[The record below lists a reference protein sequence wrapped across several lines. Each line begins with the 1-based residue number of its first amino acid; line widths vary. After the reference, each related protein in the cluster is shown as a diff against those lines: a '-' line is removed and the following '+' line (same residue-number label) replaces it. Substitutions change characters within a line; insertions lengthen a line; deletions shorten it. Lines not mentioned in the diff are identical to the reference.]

1 MNRYVAE
8 FYGTFLLLLSI
19 VGTAF
24 MMEGMD
30 TPSYLALLAIALAA
44 SSILFCNITLFMKVS
59 GAHFN
64 PAVSL
69 MMLLRGNLNTKDF
82 ALYSIMQ
89 ILGGISAVICVHFM
103 FGEGPI
109 AISEVDRSG
118 TNILLGEFIATL
130 GLLIVIIHGEKFSPS
145 SVPILVAS
153 YILSAILFTSSTCFA
168 NPAVTI
174 GRLFTNSEV
183 GIDLNSIIVFLIV
196 EILAVFVVSKSI
208 E

>member
-1 MNRYVAE
+1 MNKYVAE

-19 VGTAF
+19 VGTPF
-24 MMEGMD
+24 IMTGMNA
-30 TPSYLALLAIALAA
+30 PEYLTLLVIAIAA
-44 SSILFCNITLFMKVS
+44 SSILFCNISLFMKVS

-69 MMLLRGNLNTKDF
+69 MMFLRGNLSFKDF
-82 ALYSIMQ
+82 SIYSLMQ
-89 ILGGISAVICVHFM
+89 ILGGISGVICVHLM
-103 FGEGPI
+103 FGESPI
-109 AISEVDRSG
+109 TISQIDRSG

-145 SVPILVAS
+145 SLPILVGS
-153 YILSAILFTSSTCFA
+153 YILSATFFTSSTCFA

-174 GRLFTNSEV
+174 SRLFTNSGV
-183 GIDLNSIIVFLIV
+183 GIDSSSIVVFLIV
-196 EILAVFVVSKSI
+196 EILAVLVVSKSI

>member
-30 TPSYLALLAIALAA
+30 TPSYLTLLAIALAA

-69 MMLLRGNLNTKDF
+69 MMLIRGNLNSKDF

-89 ILGGISAVICVHFM
+89 ILGAISAVVCVHLM

>member
-59 GAHFN
+59 HAHFN

-69 MMLLRGNLNTKDF
+69 MMLIRGNLNTKDF

-130 GLLIVIIHGEKFSPS
+130 GPLIVIIHGEKFSPS
-145 SVPILVAS
+145 SIPILVAS

>member
-30 TPSYLALLAIALAA
+30 TPSYLTLLAIALAA

-89 ILGGISAVICVHFM
+89 ILGAISAVVCVHLM

>member
-89 ILGGISAVICVHFM
+89 ILGAISAVVCVHLM

>member
-1 MNRYVAE
+1 
-8 FYGTFLLLLSI
+8 
-19 VGTAF
+19 
-24 MMEGMD
+24 
-30 TPSYLALLAIALAA
+30 
-44 SSILFCNITLFMKVS
+44 MKVS

-69 MMLLRGNLNTKDF
+69 MMLIRGNLNTKDF

>member
-30 TPSYLALLAIALAA
+30 TPSYLTLLAIALAA

-69 MMLLRGNLNTKDF
+69 MMLIRGNLNTKDF

-196 EILAVFVVSKSI
+196 EILAVFLVSKSI

>member
-89 ILGGISAVICVHFM
+89 ILGAISAVICVHLM

>member
-24 MMEGMD
+24 MMESMN

>member
-24 MMEGMD
+24 MMESMN

-89 ILGGISAVICVHFM
+89 ILGAISAVICVHLM

>member
-183 GIDLNSIIVFLIV
+183 GIDLNSMIVFLIV

>member
-89 ILGGISAVICVHFM
+89 ILGAISAVICVHLM

-183 GIDLNSIIVFLIV
+183 GIDLNSMIVFLIV

>member
-69 MMLLRGNLNTKDF
+69 MMLMRGNLNTKDF

>member
-30 TPSYLALLAIALAA
+30 TPSYLTLLAIALAA
-44 SSILFCNITLFMKVS
+44 SSILFRNITLFMKVS

-89 ILGGISAVICVHFM
+89 ILGAISAVVCVHLM

>member
-1 MNRYVAE
+1 
-8 FYGTFLLLLSI
+8 
-19 VGTAF
+19 
-24 MMEGMD
+24 
-30 TPSYLALLAIALAA
+30 
-44 SSILFCNITLFMKVS
+44 
-59 GAHFN
+59 
-64 PAVSL
+64 
-69 MMLLRGNLNTKDF
+69 
-82 ALYSIMQ
+82 
-89 ILGGISAVICVHFM
+89 
-103 FGEGPI
+103 
-109 AISEVDRSG
+109 
-118 TNILLGEFIATL
+118 LLGEFIATL

>member
-24 MMEGMD
+24 MMESMN

-89 ILGGISAVICVHFM
+89 ILGGISAVICVHLM